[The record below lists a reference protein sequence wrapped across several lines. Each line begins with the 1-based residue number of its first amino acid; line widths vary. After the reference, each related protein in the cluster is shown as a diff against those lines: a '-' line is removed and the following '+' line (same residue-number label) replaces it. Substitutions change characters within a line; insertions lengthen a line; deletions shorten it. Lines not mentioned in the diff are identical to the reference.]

1 MSAFKEYTMMFQLN
15 AKLGGSYSKA
25 FKQAVQELESM
36 QKEIQE
42 LSKMQADISA
52 FQKQQAAAEATR
64 KRLEMLRQQY
74 DNIQREME
82 ETGNESADM
91 KNKLLAKQLQIDKTS
106 ASLEKQTAKLNEM
119 SSALE
124 EAGINTALES
134 TACADYE
141 KIRALLENLD
151 TYLLDIKH
159 IDSRKHKEFTGVGNE
174 LILANAL
181 KLSEDAKKLVI
192 RVPVIPGFNNTEA
205 EILEIAKFAADLKNV
220 THIHLLP
227 YHRLGY
233 DKYIGL
239 GREYTMGDTPLNTA
253 EHIARLKRVAESTG
267 LICEIGG

>member
-1 MSAFKEYTMMFQLN
+1 MTLSGGESLMQYRFAADLLRG
-15 AKLGGSYSKA
+15 AK
-25 FKQAVQELESM
+25 
-36 QKEIQE
+36 
-42 LSKMQADISA
+42 
-52 FQKQQAAAEATR
+52 
-64 KRLEMLRQQY
+64 
-74 DNIQREME
+74 
-82 ETGNESADM
+82 
-91 KNKLLAKQLQIDKTS
+91 
-106 ASLEKQTAKLNEM
+106 
-119 SSALE
+119 

-239 GREYTMGDTPLNTA
+239 GREYTMGDAPLNTA